1 MIKKKKPSMVAEASQ
16 MKATPPFQPYDKS
29 HSVAPMRLLVVIVK
43 HHYDKEIV
51 DILHKHE
58 VSLIFITHGRGTVTK
73 EFYDVLGL
81 SDVRKDIVFGV
92 VKTENMEAVKGEIA
106 AFYHEKKHAKGIAF
120 AINISSVI
128 GLSIYKYLSNTRTIG
143 E

>member
-1 MIKKKKPSMVAEASQ
+1 MIKKKSQPSVATVTEKKVAS
-16 MKATPPFQPYDKS
+16 FQPYDQT
-29 HSVAPMRLLVVIVK
+29 HQVAPMRLFVVIVK

-51 DILHKHE
+51 EILKKHE

-81 SDVRKDIVFGV
+81 SDVHKDIVFGV
-92 VKTENMEAVKGEIA
+92 VKTENMEAVKSEVA
-106 AFYHEKKHAKGIAF
+106 NFYHIEKHAKGIAF
-120 AINISSVI
+120 AIDISSII

>member
-1 MIKKKKPSMVAEASQ
+1 MIKKKSQPSIASVVE
-16 MKATPPFQPYDKS
+16 KKVDTFQPYDQTHPIS
-29 HSVAPMRLLVVIVK
+29 PMRLLVVIVK
-43 HHYDKEIV
+43 HHYDKEIIE
-51 DILHKHE
+51 ILKQHE

-73 EFYDVLGL
+73 EIYDVLGL

-92 VKTENMEAVKGEIA
+92 VKTENMEVVKSDIA
-106 AFYHEKKHAKGIAF
+106 SFYRVEKDAKGIAF
-120 AINISSVI
+120 AIDISSVI

>member
-1 MIKKKKPSMVAEASQ
+1 MIKKKSQ
-16 MKATPPFQPYDKS
+16 LSVSATSEQKADVFQPYDQT
-29 HSVAPMRLLVVIVK
+29 HQVLPMRLMVIIVK

-51 DILHKHE
+51 EILHRHE

-73 EFYDVLGL
+73 ELYDVLGL
-81 SDVRKDIVFGV
+81 GDVRKDIVFGV
-92 VKTENMEAVKGEIA
+92 VKTAKMEAVKKDIA
-106 AFYHEKKHAKGIAF
+106 DFYRKEKHAKGIAF
-120 AINISSVI
+120 AIDISSVI